1 MAWAGMDARIG
12 VSDDLFG
19 DQPAYAAYVLDV
31 FFAELFAYGVDEEI
45 NGVALDFFAPAVDFV
60 FKVAAGEDDAGTHH
74 QGLEDG
80 KFFVAQEDEFVL
92 SFDFDLVGGGVEGE
106 RAVGQQGL
114 AVAAVAAQ
122 DGAHTGLQLRHVEG
136 FDDVVVGAAVQSV
149 EAAVEVVAGGND
161 EDGGFAAFVSDLG
174 EDVQPVFAGQSEVE
188 QQQIIV
194 LRLKGGRNLAAVF
207 DPIDGIAAVFEVGG
221 YGLCNHVVVFCKQ
234 YAHGVLLNQREG

>member
-1 MAWAGMDARIG
+1 MAGMDARIG

-106 RAVGQQGL
+106 RAVG
-114 AVAAVAAQ
+114 
-122 DGAHTGLQLRHVEG
+122 
-136 FDDVVVGAAVQSV
+136 
-149 EAAVEVVAGGND
+149 
-161 EDGGFAAFVSDLG
+161 
-174 EDVQPVFAGQSEVE
+174 
-188 QQQIIV
+188 
-194 LRLKGGRNLAAVF
+194 
-207 DPIDGIAAVFEVGG
+207 
-221 YGLCNHVVVFCKQ
+221 
-234 YAHGVLLNQREG
+234 